1 MGFLDSVLK
10 KKKAPE
16 AEEAA
21 AQPELPSAVTPKT
34 NPLAKLKGLLDHL
47 EKIILGLVLLAVA
60 ALSVLKL
67 LAARKDVSA
76 IDGGEEPVIL
86 GGSILALENER
97 PKDLSTL
104 IKKSKEDPDAISLKG
119 TNHLV
124 FNPRV
129 WKEIPQTNG
138 EPPLLVMDS
147 PNEPLGISA
156 LQVSSI
162 TNFKA
167 YLNARAFIGGGIIR
181 HEFTWLDRDYPVVP
195 YQMMG
200 RHPLKTFFPQQSMAS
215 SFLSKSAIGWSADP
229 RGKPKPLH
237 GFVGQAAAYLRL
249 NPEWELKVRF
259 KAVSQASPAQMA
271 AGYADPAKTVPNVV
285 YDLDIIIGVRDG
297 LYPYET
303 NSVRVVSDTPQ
314 DVGRGYAADFIYET
328 KYHRKMELKN
338 FRVGRHL
345 MIDGEVFRVFRIT
358 ADSVSLVSDL
368 TYGGNGKIF
377 EKPFPPPVVAPP
389 PAVVVPPP
397 AVVAPPPAGS

>member
-16 AEEAA
+16 GEEAA
-21 AQPELPSAVTPKT
+21 AQPELPSVVTPKT

-60 ALSVLKL
+60 TLSVLEL

-97 PKDLSTL
+97 PKNLNTL

-129 WKEIPQTNG
+129 WKEIPLTNG
-138 EPPLLVMDS
+138 EPPLLIMDS
-147 PNEPLGISA
+147 PDAPLGISA

-195 YQMMG
+195 HRMMNVG
-200 RHPLKTFFPQQSMAS
+200 AALNPLKTFFPQQPMAS
-215 SFLSKSAIGWSADP
+215 GFLSKSAIGWSADP
-229 RGKPKPLH
+229 RGQPKPLH
-237 GFVGQAAAYLRL
+237 GFTGNKKYWLQL

-271 AGYADPAKTVPNVV
+271 AGYNDPAKTVPNVV

-297 LYPYET
+297 LHPYET
-303 NSVRVVSDTPQ
+303 NSVRVVSNTPQ
-314 DVGRGYAADFIYET
+314 DVGRGYAADFVYET

-358 ADSVSLVSDL
+358 ADTVSLVSDL
-368 TYGGNGKIF
+368 AYGGNGKIY
-377 EKPFPPPVVAPP
+377 EKTFPP
-389 PAVVVPPP
+389 PAVVPPPPP
-397 AVVAPPPAGS
+397 AVVPPPAGS

>member
-1 MGFLDSVLK
+1 MGFLDSVL

-21 AQPELPSAVTPKT
+21 AQPAPSSAVAPKT
-34 NPLAKLKGLLDHL
+34 NLLAKLKGVLDHL
-47 EKIILGLVLLAVA
+47 EKIVLGLVLLAVA
-60 ALSVLKL
+60 TLSVLKL
-67 LAARKDVSA
+67 LTARKDVSA
-76 IDGGEEPVIL
+76 IDGGEKPVIL
-86 GGSILALENER
+86 GGIILDFENER
-97 PKDLSTL
+97 PKNLKALT
-104 IKKSKEDPDAISLKG
+104 KKSKEDPDAISLKG

-138 EPPLLVMDS
+138 EPPLLIMDS
-147 PNEPLGISA
+147 LNEPLGISA

-167 YLNARAFIGGGIIR
+167 YLNARAFIGGGIVR
-181 HEFTWLDRDYPVVP
+181 HEFTWLDRDYPVAP
-195 YQMMG
+195 YRMMNVVAALS
-200 RHPLKTFFPQQSMAS
+200 PLKTFFPQQPMAS
-215 SFLSKSAIGWSADP
+215 GFLSKSATGWSADP
-229 RGKPKPLH
+229 RGDPKPLH
-237 GFVGQAAAYLRL
+237 GFTGNNMYWLQL
-249 NPEWELKVRF
+249 NPEWELKIRF

-297 LYPYET
+297 LYTYET
-303 NSVRVVSDTPQ
+303 NSVRIVSNTPQ
-314 DVGRGYAADFIYET
+314 DMGRGYAADFVYET

-358 ADSVSLVSDL
+358 SDTVSLVSDL
-368 TYGGNGKIF
+368 AYGGNGKIY
-377 EKPFPPPVVAPP
+377 EKTFPPPA
-389 PAVVVPPP
+389 
-397 AVVAPPPAGS
+397 AGS